1 MDLQKVLDSRF
12 YEFAIS
18 IITIV
23 VYIILRFI
31 SSRLISRQQKKHEL
45 DKARS
50 VYANKFFNITWLSL
64 LLLAFGLIWDVSFKG
79 LFASFFAVAG
89 IALFASWSIL
99 SNITASVLLFFNFP
113 FKIGSQ
119 IKILDEAEKEFK
131 NIIFLSF
138 EQEKDKAIA
147 KQLGID
153 YWTTIVIYQNNK
165 EIYRS
170 IGQTSKEKIYLAIKS
185 ASNS

>member
-1 MDLQKVLDSRF
+1 MELLNKTNLVNQFCKIYITNMKKVLIIIFTLISLKS
-12 YEFAIS
+12 FAVDNSTTFNNDIFQKAQLEGK
-18 IITIV
+18 IV
-23 VYIILRFI
+23 VVNSWNEFCTTC
-31 SSRLISRQQKKHEL
+31 
-45 DKARS
+45 KA
-50 VYANKFFNITWLSL
+50 
-64 LLLAFGLIWDVSFKG
+64 
-79 LFASFFAVAG
+79 
-89 IALFASWSIL
+89 
-99 SNITASVLLFFNFP
+99 
-113 FKIGSQ
+113 Q

-185 ASNS
+185 ANNS